1 MFCLHEDRW
10 MMISVNLLWSLKCS
24 RRSDLNKKL
33 KQCVVA
39 SLFSTSLTL
48 SAHPKVQLKYIA
60 SILISTT
67 CAVCIRH
74 LRFMSSQTETWLC
87 HGLTGDSY
95 SGQQLYRSSRNI
107 KFTLE
112 DVDSHHPMFYKLLT
126 TGTALKE
133 GKKVKNHIRK
143 SLKGYLEGHFL
154 HLQRRMRTNQ
164 TSNTTVFYF
173 HKELGHGGEK
183 HKDFQQTHRS
193 CSF

>member
-24 RRSDLNKKL
+24 RRSDLKKKL

-48 SAHPKVQLKYIA
+48 SAPPKVQLKYTA
-60 SILISTT
+60 SVLISTT

-74 LRFMSSQTETWLC
+74 QRFISSQTETWLC
-87 HGLTGDSY
+87 HRLTSDSCR
-95 SGQQLYRSSRNI
+95 GQQLYRSSHNI
-107 KFTLE
+107 KITLD

-126 TGTALKE
+126 TGMALKE
-133 GKKVKNHIRK
+133 GKKEKNHRNA
-143 SLKGYLEGHFL
+143 LKGYLVGQFL

-164 TSNTTVFYF
+164 TSNTTAF
-173 HKELGHGGEK
+173 
-183 HKDFQQTHRS
+183 
-193 CSF
+193 